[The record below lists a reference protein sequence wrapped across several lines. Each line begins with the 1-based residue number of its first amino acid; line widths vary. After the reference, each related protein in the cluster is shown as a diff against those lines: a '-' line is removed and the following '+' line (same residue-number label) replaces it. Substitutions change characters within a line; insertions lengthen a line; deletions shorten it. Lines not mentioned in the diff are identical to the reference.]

1 MHSLKKASAKEIQFT
16 VMENLFDSPLPVQE
30 QYDLKG
36 STVGRH
42 VELEGPDPEIAL
54 KDNDFK
60 RRINLGTKMKAQM
73 LEQIENDTK
82 FLEKQGI
89 CDYSFLVGY
98 HFLSDADREYI
109 QKLEKIFPKE

>member
-1 MHSLKKASAKEIQFT
+1 
-16 VMENLFDSPLPVQE
+16 MENLFDSPLPVQE